1 MSIIVSVNINFSL
14 VKCHFRKLKRNFM
27 QLKRTL
33 YVLLRSIVLTSYNIF
48 FCERYSFMS
57 SFKVK
62 DTGILCKYLFKIRF
76 GINPFMLSISV

>member
-1 MSIIVSVNINFSL
+1 
-14 VKCHFRKLKRNFM
+14 
-27 QLKRTL
+27 
-33 YVLLRSIVLTSYNIF
+33 
-48 FCERYSFMS
+48 MS